1 MEFNPSKCVVIHV
14 TRAKTPVPSKYLLHG
29 QILESVGGSKY
40 LGVEISSNLT
50 FNNHIQ
56 KICTSANR
64 SLGFIKRNIRTKSPA
79 IRETAY
85 NTLVRPLVE
94 YFSSVWSP
102 NTNKYIGKI
111 EMVQRKA
118 ARWTLDN
125 FHTQASVT
133 EMLTQ
138 LGWRSQEQR
147 RNDSRLCLFYKII
160 YGLVAIDLPPYVE
173 HPARTSRKNSHPLV
187 YRQIHTGADYY
198 NYSFYPLAIVQWN
211 RLSSKIALL
220 STFEPL
226 KRAVCTISHPM
237 P

>member
-29 QILESVGGSKY
+29 QILESVGCSKY

-64 SLGFIKRNIRTKSPA
+64 SVGFIKRNIRTKSRD
-79 IRETAY
+79 ISEMAY
-85 NTLVRPLVE
+85 KTLVRPLVE
-94 YFSSVWSP
+94 YSSSVWSP
-102 NTNKYIGKI
+102 NTDKYIGKI
-111 EMVQRKA
+111 AMVQRKA
-118 ARWTLDN
+118 ARWTLD

-138 LGWRSQEQR
+138 LDWRSLEQR

-160 YGLVAIDLPPYVE
+160 YGLVAIDLPP
-173 HPARTSRKNSHPLV
+173 
-187 YRQIHTGADYY
+187 
-198 NYSFYPLAIVQWN
+198 
-211 RLSSKIALL
+211 
-220 STFEPL
+220 
-226 KRAVCTISHPM
+226 
-237 P
+237 